1 LPKLPDNLSG
11 SLFIYRHNVIEI
23 MANPLLKTKIA
34 IPPMRAEI
42 VRRNRLMDRVA
53 AELKVAN
60 GFNRQ
65 LTLVSAPA

>member
-1 LPKLPDNLSG
+1 
-11 SLFIYRHNVIEI
+11 